1 MYIHTHLCISVQSP
15 NSRQV
20 ASKGQWET
28 GEGSAAAF
36 SKIRL
41 LWGERDFFT
50 FPICRSIQKRTKEEC
65 SSKMSTFFYRGRWVL
80 LCSSFSDGGPSV
92 KTFGD
97 PRSFEGEREISWS
110 DQQGFPVAFRCWLW
124 KAKWVKF
131 CFAWL
136 SFTIPVIV
144 LRSEEIPTASP
155 GKVGISL
162 LWKRLLLQWSPQHSS
177 LFLALC
183 IQVCL
188 NFPCNNSFVIKWL
201 E

>member
-1 MYIHTHLCISVQSP
+1 MKRGI
-15 NSRQV
+15 
-20 ASKGQWET
+20 
-28 GEGSAAAF
+28 
-36 SKIRL
+36 
-41 LWGERDFFT
+41 FT
-50 FPICRSIQKRTKEEC
+50 FPICRSIQKSIEEEC
-65 SSKMSTFFYRGRWVL
+65 SSNLSTFSTEAYGSCYAIPFPMEAPAWRHLGTP
-80 LCSSFSDGGPSV
+80 GPL
-92 KTFGD
+92 
-97 PRSFEGEREISWS
+97 REREISWS
-110 DQQGFPVAFRCWLW
+110 DQQGFPVAFGCWLW

-144 LRSEEIPTASP
+144 LRSEEIPTTSP
-155 GKVGISL
+155 GKVGSSL

-183 IQVCL
+183 IHVCL